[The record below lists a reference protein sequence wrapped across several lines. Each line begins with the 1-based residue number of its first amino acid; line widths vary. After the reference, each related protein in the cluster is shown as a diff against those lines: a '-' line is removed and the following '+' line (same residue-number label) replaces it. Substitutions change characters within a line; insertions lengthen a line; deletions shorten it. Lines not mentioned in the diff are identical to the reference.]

1 MAVKARRENER
12 LLPEFVFKQQPIFI
26 NGFLFLLFLS
36 VDEFLESCTG
46 LEDRKLR
53 CRNLDRFAR
62 LRVTAL
68 ASGALRDFERAELEE
83 RYRIVLLQSIFDCSE
98 SCSENCIS
106 LFLRRAGFL
115 GDSLDEICF
124 LQKNPH
130 FRFVFARGSR
140 SSRALYHEK
149 VRCK

>member
-1 MAVKARRENER
+1 MAKAMGRI
-12 LLPEFVFKQQPIFI
+12 P
-26 NGFLFLLFLS
+26 LFLLFLS
-36 VDEFLESCTG
+36 VDEFLECSAG

-53 CRNLDRFAR
+53 GGNLDCLAR
-62 LRVTAL
+62 LRVAAL
-68 ASGALRDFERAELEE
+68 ASGALRDLERAEFEE

-124 LQKNPH
+124 LQKNPL
-130 FRFVFARGSR
+130 FRLLRVFPRFKGIITQKKSM
-140 SSRALYHEK
+140 
-149 VRCK
+149 